1 MFHQISEYGL
11 KKLDK
16 LVSPGKVVIS
26 HVGDGEYSCN
36 TFGNVFSSFSAA
48 LKTAKKASLST
59 SDIGIFENVDD
70 GEKPIWYI
78 SNAIRES
85 YESWYTMPKHA
96 ELTIE
101 TIDTDFN
108 PGN

>member
-1 MFHQISEYGL
+1 MFHQISKYGL

-16 LVSPGKVVIS
+16 LVGTGEVVIS

-36 TFGNVFSSFSAA
+36 TFGNVFSSFSAT
-48 LKTAKKASLST
+48 LKRAKESLSVA
-59 SDIGIFENVDD
+59 VDLYMED
-70 GEKPIWYI
+70 SSKTICLAE
-78 SNAIRES
+78 SREES
-85 YESWYTMPKHA
+85 YESFRGMPVYSR
-96 ELTIE
+96 LTIE